1 MRRPPPTMKEG
12 RVKYKD
18 TEREGREWSEMRGM
32 HVLRILSCIVDRYTQ
47 ASPWVIVD
55 NRASLSP
62 SHLPPSPSPRHS
74 LTDWPFASC
83 STWIEKFQL
92 PRFFLEEVRDRG
104 WGRMSN
110 LLLQLD
116 TPLPPHFLTA
126 SNLQFQ
132 SRSGQRQVP
141 SRPTNA
147 RSTCLTTRPGGR
159 SQEGGREPRTHFT
172 NDEVGFEGS
181 TFKAF

>member
-1 MRRPPPTMKEG
+1 
-12 RVKYKD
+12 
-18 TEREGREWSEMRGM
+18 MRGM

-83 STWIEKFQL
+83 STWTDKFQL

-104 WGRMSN
+104 WRRMSN

-116 TPLPPHFLTA
+116 TPPSPTFPNSIQPPISVKVWAET
-126 SNLQFQ
+126 S
-132 SRSGQRQVP
+132 
-141 SRPTNA
+141 PT
-147 RSTCLTTRPGGR
+147 STHKREIHVSDNETTRA
-159 SQEGGREPRTHFT
+159 EPRGRKRTT
-172 NDEVGFEGS
+172 NTLYQDEVGFETS